1 MDDKQKVKTQYKL
14 QSTLMIIVSIIGII
28 CYFIEIY
35 TILFACIGIL
45 VVLII
50 IWRNWGK
57 KVSKKYFNG
66 RSPISKEDIMNL

>member
-1 MDDKQKVKTQYKL
+1 MDDKQKVKAQYKL

-35 TILFACIGIL
+35 AILFICIAIL
-45 VVLII
+45 FVLII
-50 IWRNWGK
+50 VWRNWGK
-57 KVSKKYFNG
+57 KVSEKYFNG